1 MKATELLQKQHR
13 EIEQLLERLKRA
25 APEEEKGIRD
35 ELASI
40 LVAHTTIEE
49 ESFYPALR
57 QAAPEIV
64 AEAIEEHGLAD
75 YELARDL
82 SARAG
87 DEAAIAKA
95 TVLGQVL
102 IAHIRK
108 EETDLFRRAD
118 NLFTNQEHT
127 DLGDDM
133 LRRFEEVRSQGYL
146 RFLVKA
152 LAADAPRLPGKAAA
166 PKARARAAR
175 GAPHARARRAAAAP
189 KKAKT
194 TRRGARAGAAPAKRT
209 PAKRAAAQKPATRR
223 ASAR

>member
-35 ELASI
+35 ELAAL
-40 LVAHTTIEE
+40 LVAHTVIEE
-49 ESFYPALR
+49 ESFYPAIR
-57 QAAPEIV
+57 RAAPEIV

-82 SARAG
+82 SARGG
-87 DEAAIAKA
+87 DEGGIARA

-102 IAHIRK
+102 VAHIRK

-118 NLFTNQEHT
+118 ATFNNQEHV
-127 DLGDDM
+127 DLGDEM
-133 LRRFEEVRSQGYL
+133 QRRFEEVRSQGYL

-152 LAADAPRLPGKAAA
+152 LAADAPRLPGKAA

-175 GAPHARARRAAAAP
+175 SAPRARAAAAAP

-194 TRRGARAGAAPAKRT
+194 TRRASRAGAAPAKRT
-209 PAKRAAAQKPATRR
+209 PAKRATAQKPTTRR
-223 ASAR
+223 ASTR

>member
-25 APEEEKGIRD
+25 APEDEKGIRD

-40 LVAHTTIEE
+40 LVAHTVIEQ

-57 QAAPEIV
+57 GAAPEIV
-64 AEAIEEHGLAD
+64 AEALEEHALAD
-75 YELARDL
+75 YELARQL
-82 SARAG
+82 SLRAG
-87 DEAAIAKA
+87 EESAIAKA
-95 TVLGQVL
+95 TVLGQIV

-118 NLFTNQEHT
+118 NMFTNQEHVE
-127 DLGDDM
+127 LGDDM

-152 LAADAPRLPGKAAA
+152 LAASTPRLPGKPA
-166 PKARARAAR
+166 PKARATRR
-175 GAPHARARRAAAAP
+175 TAPAP
-189 KKAKT
+189 KKTKRTA
-194 TRRGARAGAAPAKRT
+194 RVARAGATPAKRT
-209 PAKRAAAQKPATRR
+209 PAKRATSRKPRARR
-223 ASAR
+223 ASGR